1 MHVAGAELKLLQTQK
16 EIHLWKNFSLNREE
30 MLRCLS

>member
-1 MHVAGAELKLLQTQK
+1 MHVAGSELKLLQTQK
-16 EIHLWKNFSLNREE
+16 EIHLWKNFLNQEE